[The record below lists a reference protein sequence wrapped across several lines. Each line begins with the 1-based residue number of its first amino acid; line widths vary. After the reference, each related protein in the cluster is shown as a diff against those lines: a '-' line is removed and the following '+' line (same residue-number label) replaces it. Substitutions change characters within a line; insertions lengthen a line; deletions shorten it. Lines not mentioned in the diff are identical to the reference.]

1 MPLPAVAAL
10 VALAAEIGAVV
21 ATAAAVIGLATSIRD
36 SLQDAIAGL
45 VGDVLIEGVEE
56 VIKQA
61 AQQQL
66 GLTLDDDDPL
76 SAESFTR
83 ALSEKTGIEF
93 TDISDAEQT
102 QQDVIKFAIQK
113 IAEEAGIELDAD
125 DLTIESVV
133 AAIKERAIEEII
145 ERIEDEDI
153 EGLDALLDAI
163 LGKYCDKEKDREAG
177 ERERKRLNRERQRR
191 FRESNP
197 HNCDC

>member
-10 VALAAEIGAVV
+10 AALAAEIAGVV
-21 ATAAAVIGLATSIRD
+21 AVTASVIGLATSIRD
-36 SLQDAIAGL
+36 SLQQAVAGL

-61 AQQQL
+61 AKQQL

-76 SAESFTR
+76 SPESLTR

-102 QQDVIKFAIQK
+102 QKDVLEFAIEK
-113 IAEEAGIELDAD
+113 IATEAGIELDGD
-125 DLTIESVV
+125 DLTIEGVI
-133 AAIKERAIEEII
+133 AAIKERALEEII
-145 ERIEDEDI
+145 SRIEAEDI

-163 LGKYCDKEKDREAG
+163 LGKYCEKEKDRDPD

-197 HNCDC
+197 HLCDC